1 MEFLT
6 RITTTHCTL
15 TSTMVTCT
23 TVLRLSDT
31 VQSLSYIS
39 NINKLNK
46 CLEQMNKP
54 LYNKIMLSVAEVVK
68 ESINETYN
76 KSIYDRYISSD
87 DQSILNS
94 SGNIGDILQIN

>member
-1 MEFLT
+1 
-6 RITTTHCTL
+6 
-15 TSTMVTCT
+15 
-23 TVLRLSDT
+23 
-31 VQSLSYIS
+31 
-39 NINKLNK
+39 
-46 CLEQMNKP
+46 MNKP